1 VGGNK
6 VRKLE
11 YIMADVARKKAT
23 AVVTIG
29 SLQSNHAR
37 VTAMVARR
45 LGLKC
50 ALVLN
55 GNIPEEP
62 RANFFLNKL
71 LGIEVFP
78 VEEREQRNHK
88 MDEVAD
94 ELKRKGE
101 IVYKIP
107 LGSSDEIGS
116 FGFTAALEEILI
128 QQKETSINFDSIIIG
143 SSSGGTQAG
152 LEVGKKLFNLKN
164 LRIMGISPDD
174 SSEIIKKRIINIT
187 NSMLSYLGLKD
198 QVRPDQLWVDEN
210 FIGRGYGIPSLE
222 SEEAMNAFAQVEG
235 ILLDPVYTA
244 KVAAAL
250 TDYCQKGIFKPDE
263 NVLFWHTGGLV
274 ALFK

>member
-1 VGGNK
+1 MGGNK